1 MNNELYRIEDDTL
14 IIAKNIIDAIK
25 DFEKEKKEIEE
36 QEQKLREK
44 LLEAMEKYG
53 HDKWVSP
60 DGTLTVTYTPE
71 NEVTTFDS
79 KKFKED
85 DFDTYFKY
93 LKTSTRKASIRMT
106 IKEDEKI

>member
-25 DFEKEKKEIEE
+25 NFEKEKKEIEE

-60 DGTLTVTYTPE
+60 DGTLMVSYTPE
-71 NEVTTFDS
+71 NEYTTFDS
-79 KKFKED
+79 KKLKED

-93 LKTSTRKASIRMT
+93 LKTSTKKASIRMT